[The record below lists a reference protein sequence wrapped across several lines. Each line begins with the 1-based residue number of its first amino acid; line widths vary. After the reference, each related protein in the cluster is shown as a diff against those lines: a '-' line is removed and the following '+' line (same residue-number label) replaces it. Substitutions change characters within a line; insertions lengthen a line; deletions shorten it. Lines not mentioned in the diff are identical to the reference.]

1 MCLKKVTLFQFILQ
15 TLSLLFQW
23 LGNEFTHKC
32 LLFQFQLWRNW
43 AMLASTNI
51 GGKENWDWD
60 FEKFVDIF
68 LYLCWRW
75 RHQITNK
82 NAVMTEETI
91 IFINKAVKT
100 KIIFW
105 EVLVL
110 LGDVFSVVMRKNMW
124 CMFGMFVFRLGH

>member
-1 MCLKKVTLFQFILQ
+1 
-15 TLSLLFQW
+15 
-23 LGNEFTHKC
+23 
-32 LLFQFQLWRNW
+32 
-43 AMLASTNI
+43 
-51 GGKENWDWD
+51 
-60 FEKFVDIF
+60 
-68 LYLCWRW
+68 
-75 RHQITNK
+75 
-82 NAVMTEETI
+82 MTEETI